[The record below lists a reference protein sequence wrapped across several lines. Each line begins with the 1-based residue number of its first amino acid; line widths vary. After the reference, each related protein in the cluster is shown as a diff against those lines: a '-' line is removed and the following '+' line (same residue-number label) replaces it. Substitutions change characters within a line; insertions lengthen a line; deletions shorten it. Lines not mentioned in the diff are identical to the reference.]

1 MTMNAGNGEVER
13 HITIEELLQRIE
25 AACDGMS
32 EHNPN
37 RLLLQQCRVAIIYL
51 AQRVPDAALQQRS
64 GLVLP

>member
-1 MTMNAGNGEVER
+1 VSGRNGGADQY
-13 HITIEELLQRIE
+13 ITIEELLQRIE

-32 EHNPN
+32 EHHPN
-37 RLLLQQCRVAIIYL
+37 KVLLLQCRVAILFL